1 MAKDRPE
8 HVRNRNT
15 GSKPVMFNEKNKH
28 MTEMKPN
35 KVGEEQVTGLT
46 GRDVQPVDTRPLTVK
61 NAHRA
66 AMIRKK
72 GVQTPLFPSTSG
84 KSTMAWQTSYI
95 F

>member
-1 MAKDRPE
+1 
-8 HVRNRNT
+8 
-15 GSKPVMFNEKNKH
+15 
-28 MTEMKPN
+28 MKPN

-46 GRDVQPVDTRPLTVK
+46 GRDVQAVDTRPLTVK

-84 KSTMAWQTSYI
+84 KSTMAWQTSCI